1 MPSYF
6 SMRTKLSTYQEE
18 LSKCVRCGSC
28 KALCPTFDNDPFEP
42 MGTRG
47 RLILLRGLLEGTI
60 KPSPLLNERIFS
72 CILCGA
78 CEGTCPLGVD
88 IPAAIYRGRAFLR
101 ASDKK
106 RRLLRSVARVSA
118 KWPDQAFKT
127 LRLAKRLILP
137 FLVRRGIF
145 PFSPELPD
153 APFRKSEQ
161 VFKAYKKKGRVA
173 IFAGCSTNYL
183 FPHFGDSLINVLQKF
198 GYEVVLPKGETC
210 CGAPLRALG
219 LEQEAEE
226 LAKKN
231 YHVLSR
237 LKVDAILSPCPTC
250 TMHLRTEYPKTIGKG
265 LERAMD
271 ISTFFED
278 KLKPLDKIYK
288 TSYYHDPCHLYYGLG
303 VKKEPREIIKK
314 AGLDLAGSQEPG
326 CCGFGGL
333 YCLSFKETSSSLLK
347 KKADRI
353 VESNADM
360 VITSCPGCILQLG
373 RVVTDRPL
381 LHLIELIEEAYCYR
395 TAEKSGREKKDTEKE
410 PTLF

>member
-1 MPSYF
+1 MD
-6 SMRTKLSTYQEE
+6 TELSTYLEE

-28 KALCPTFDNDPFEP
+28 KAVCPTFDDDPLEP

-47 RLILLRGLLEGTI
+47 RLILLRSLVKGEI

-78 CEGTCPLGVD
+78 CKGTCPLGVD
-88 IPAAIYRGRAFLR
+88 IPDVIYRGRALLSR
-101 ASDKK
+101 SDKK
-106 RRLLRSVARVSA
+106 RKSLRSIAKVST
-118 KWPDQAFKT
+118 KWPDQAFKI
-127 LRLAKRLILP
+127 LRLGERLILP
-137 FLVRRGIF
+137 FLVQRGIIPFTPEF
-145 PFSPELPD
+145 PEV
-153 APFRKSEQ
+153 PFRKSEQ
-161 VFKAYKKKGRVA
+161 VFKAHKKKGRVA
-173 IFAGCSTNYL
+173 VFAGCSTNYL
-183 FPHFGDSLINVLQKF
+183 FPHFGESLINVLQKF
-198 GYEVVLPKGETC
+198 GYEAVLPKGETC

-219 LEQEAEE
+219 LEREAAE

-231 YHVLSR
+231 YRVLSR

-250 TMHLRTEYPKTIGKG
+250 TMHLRTEYPKIIGKG

-271 ISTFFED
+271 ISVFFED

-288 TSYYHDPCHLYYGLG
+288 TSFYHDPCHLYYGLG
-303 VKKEPREIIKK
+303 VKKEPRDIIKK
-314 AGLDLAGSQEPG
+314 SGLDMAGPEGPG

-347 KKADRI
+347 KRKDLI
-353 VESNADM
+353 IGSGSDM
-360 VITSCPGCILQLG
+360 VITSCPGCVLQLG
-373 RVVTDRPL
+373 RAITDRPV

-395 TAEKSGREKKDTEKE
+395 TVEKPLKKERDPAAE